1 MLLLLRYSIYTQGP
15 ELQMDVSAVQSPVC
29 TVQSLPPGAV
39 ESTVWTK
46 GNTVLTKDDTVL
58 MKVNTV
64 LTKVKQY

>member
-1 MLLLLRYSIYTQGP
+1 
-15 ELQMDVSAVQSPVC
+15 MDVSAVQSPVC